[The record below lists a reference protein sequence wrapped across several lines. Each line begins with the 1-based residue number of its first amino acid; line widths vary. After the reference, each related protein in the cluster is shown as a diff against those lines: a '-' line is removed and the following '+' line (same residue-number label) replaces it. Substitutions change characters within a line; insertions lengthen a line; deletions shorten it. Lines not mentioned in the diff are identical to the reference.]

1 MVSMQTGP
9 PSEAD
14 MVSFMEKL
22 ADFHETLTPGEQ
34 AILDQVTATA
44 LTGGDDVEGFL
55 YSPVPS
61 LRNFVLN
68 PSLLPSPRP
77 FYAHLA
83 SYLQ

>member
-1 MVSMQTGP
+1 MQTGP
-9 PSEAD
+9 ASEAD

-34 AILDQVTATA
+34 AILGQLTATA
-44 LTGGDDVEGFL
+44 LTGGDEVQGFL

-68 PSLLPSPRP
+68 PTLLPSPKP

-83 SYLQ
+83 SFLQ